1 MLYHILLLQYPKM
14 ATLDW
19 RLKELQR
26 QPPAILASP
35 MSPDPSEAPEDD
47 FQPQAPREPAA
58 ALAPVAPAP
67 SPALAALAPA
77 PVPTAPPLMPMPPNL
92 PPLTATIAASVTS
105 VLTPEETQA
114 RLIQQAEAMLETSLE
129 LSAVSTGPAEAEVPP
144 MPTPPFPEPTQK
156 DHGWWSFGWGMIYI
170 YSELIELVI
179 LHF

>member
-1 MLYHILLLQYPKM
+1 
-14 ATLDW
+14 
-19 RLKELQR
+19 
-26 QPPAILASP
+26 

-58 ALAPVAPAP
+58 ALAPAPALAPVAPAPAP
-67 SPALAALAPA
+67 SPALAAVAPS
-77 PVPTAPPLMPMPPNL
+77 PVPTAPPLMPMPSNL

-129 LSAVSTGPAEAEVPP
+129 LSAVSTGPPEAEVPP

-156 DHGWWSFGWGMIYI
+156 DHG
-170 YSELIELVI
+170 
-179 LHF
+179 